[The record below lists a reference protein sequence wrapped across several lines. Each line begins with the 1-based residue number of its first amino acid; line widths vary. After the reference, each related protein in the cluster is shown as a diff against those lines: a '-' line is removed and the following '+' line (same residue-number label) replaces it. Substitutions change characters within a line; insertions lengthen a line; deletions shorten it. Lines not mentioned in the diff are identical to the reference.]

1 MDELAGH
8 GATVHD
14 QGYAADVF
22 CGCSDEIHGVLNPK
36 KYALDINTK
45 EKFDIIGR
53 ELVHG
58 LEVRDSGIV
67 DQSMAVSVL
76 LDELCDNHFANGL
89 PPSRQA
95 SPTEHPKGA

>member
-22 CGCSDEIHGVLNPK
+22 CVCGDDIHGVLKPK
-36 KYALDINTK
+36 KHALDINTK

-67 DQSMAVSVL
+67 DQSVAVSVL
-76 LDELCDNHFANGL
+76 LDELCDNLLPMGFLRHVKPL
-89 PPSRQA
+89 PPN
-95 SPTEHPKGA
+95 TLKGA